1 MLNVKKKNTDI
12 LSNVCQNIEN
22 PIHDNINLYKIYNQI
37 LITSS
42 DSDVKTEILDSLKE
56 AIAKN
61 NSK

>member
-1 MLNVKKKNTDI
+1 MSEKISLDSSV
-12 LSNVCQNIEN
+12 
-22 PIHDNINLYKIYNQI
+22 NLYKIYNQI